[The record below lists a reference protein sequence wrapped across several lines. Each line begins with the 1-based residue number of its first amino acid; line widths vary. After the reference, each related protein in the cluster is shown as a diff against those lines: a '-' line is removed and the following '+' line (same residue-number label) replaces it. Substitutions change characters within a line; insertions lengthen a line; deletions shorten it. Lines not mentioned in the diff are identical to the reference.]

1 MLSAVTFAPA
11 FEGPRKWN
19 SSPELQ
25 SERLDGHVHAHQTLK
40 VADLP
45 ADWDWRDINGTNFL
59 TESRNQHIPTYCGS
73 CWAFGT
79 LSSLNDRL
87 KIARKGAYPDTI
99 LAPQVLINCNGGG
112 TCNGGNVG
120 GVFSY
125 MEKHGLPD
133 ETCQNYEATDDFK
146 CDAAGVCK
154 TCVPAA
160 GWPKPG
166 YESNCTA
173 IENPPMWTLSKYGY
187 ALGGADVDAAGAAV
201 TSAQKLQAEI
211 FANGPLACGIHAT
224 DELEAFGTPRN
235 PAQFRRNSA
244 RLSDAVPPS
253 SLRHDD
259 AGRRVPGRHLRA
271 EGAPSDGEP
280 HPLDR
285 RLGPRRDARR
295 LLAPPQQ
302 LGHLLGRGRLRQDQ
316 DGR

>member
-1 MLSAVTFAPA
+1 MAAAAMGPLAAWLVAV
-11 FEGPRKWN
+11 
-19 SSPELQ
+19 L
-25 SERLDGHVHAHQTLK
+25 L
-40 VADLP
+40 LP
-45 ADWDWRDINGTNFL
+45 A
-59 TESRNQHIPTYCGS
+59 
-73 CWAFGT
+73 
-79 LSSLNDRL
+79 
-87 KIARKGAYPDTI
+87 GAPGHATI
-99 LAPQVLINCNGGG
+99 LLQQAKAETCDGGG

-120 GVFSY
+120 GVFRY
-125 MEKHGLPD
+125 MEKNGLPD

-235 PAQFRRNSA
+235 SAQFRRNSA
-244 RLSDAVPPS
+244 QF
-253 SLRHDD
+253 
-259 AGRRVPGRHLRA
+259 
-271 EGAPSDGEP
+271 GAA
-280 HPLDR
+280 L
-285 RLGPRRDARR
+285 
-295 LLAPPQQ
+295 
-302 LGHLLGRGRLRQDQ
+302 
-316 DGR
+316 